1 MSELMDRLK
10 EDLKTAMRAREM
22 EKLSTLRMLT
32 ASLKNQAIEVRREL
46 NDEDVIDVLTK
57 EAKKRRQAAD
67 AYEEAGRAELAEK
80 EARELEWIQAYLP
93 KQLTDEEVG
102 AMIDEIIAEQGIE
115 SRRQMGQVMGAVM
128 PRIKGRFDG
137 GRVKDL
143 VLARLD

>member
-1 MSELMDRLK
+1 MSEILRQLT
-10 EDLKTAMRAREM
+10 EDIKTAMKAREM
-22 EKLSTLRMLT
+22 EKLSTLRMVN
-32 ASLKNQAIEVRREL
+32 AAVKNHAIEVQRDL
-46 NDEDVIDVLTK
+46 EDQDAIDVLTK

-80 EARELEWIQAYLP
+80 ERAELVWIQAYLP

-102 AMIDEIIAEQGIE
+102 AIIDEIIAEQGIE

-128 PRIKGRFDG
+128 PRVKGRFDG
-137 GRVKDL
+137 SRVKDL

>member
-46 NDEDVIDVLTK
+46 NDEDVMDVLTK